1 VTIKTHL
8 KNTTVKALCESMTV
22 RTMIQLVRECIQDYN
37 LHEQT
42 GFPQSI
48 SIPSADAAKQIVED
62 ICKLKLFPQFVQL
75 LIQAQNIGFKGRKYP
90 IAYLSYIIHG
100 IQTHGYVFDSE
111 NHMFIEDSNLCKSLN
126 WGVLR
131 EGVEYNMT
139 FLRFDIAGNS
149 RLVRSYPEKTIKKA
163 YQGLFAIV
171 SAAVEKRNGRVWNL
185 QGDGGLIAF
194 CFFRKDQS
202 AVLSAVESLHE
213 LFLYNKLA
221 CPLNEPLK
229 VRFAVHSGVYV
240 FSNNTEA
247 FKKNETIKELTE
259 IEARYTKP
267 DSITISNKVYIS
279 IDKRMAD
286 LFQSLKQQSHNTL
299 FNYELCLE

>member
-1 VTIKTHL
+1 VIIKTHL
-8 KNTTVKALCESMTV
+8 KNMAVKALCESMTV
-22 RTMIQLVRECIQDYN
+22 RTMIQLVRECIHDYN

-62 ICKLKLFPQFVQL
+62 ICRLKLFPQFVQL

-111 NHMFIEDSNLCKSLN
+111 NNMFIEDSRLRKSLN

-131 EGVEYNMT
+131 EGIEYDMT
-139 FLRFDIAGNS
+139 FLRFDIAGNTK
-149 RLVRSYPEKTIKKA
+149 LVRSYPEKIIKKA
-163 YQGLFAIV
+163 YQDLFDIV
-171 SAAVEKRNGRVWNL
+171 TAASEKRNGRIWNL

-202 AVLSAVESLHE
+202 AVLSAVEGLHE
-213 LFLYNKLA
+213 LFLYNKMS
-221 CPLNEPLK
+221 CPLDEPLK
-229 VRFAVHSGVYV
+229 VRFAIHCGVYV

-247 FKKNETIKELTE
+247 HKKNETIKELME
-259 IEARYTKP
+259 IETRYTKP
-267 DSITISNKVYIS
+267 NSITISNKVYIS
-279 IDKRMAD
+279 IDKRIAD
-286 LFQSLKQQSHNTL
+286 LFQTLSQRSHNRL
-299 FNYELCLE
+299 FNYELDLE